1 MVVTSCDDIHQSV
14 AGPPRCRDGYCCNAT
29 SLAGAT
35 MIMEWLRDML
45 VALAPAGSQLVLGWL
60 IFG

>member
-1 MVVTSCDDIHQSV
+1 
-14 AGPPRCRDGYCCNAT
+14 
-29 SLAGAT
+29 LAGAT